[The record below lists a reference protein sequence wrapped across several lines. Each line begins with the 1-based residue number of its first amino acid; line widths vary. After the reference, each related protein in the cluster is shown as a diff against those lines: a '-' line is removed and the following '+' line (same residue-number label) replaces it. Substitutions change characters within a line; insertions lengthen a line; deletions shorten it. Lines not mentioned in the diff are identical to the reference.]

1 MCCLFGSQKLKSKKH
16 YLIRKNIFEVI
27 FPMFFWDENFKTCLA
42 FYFAVLDIIFGKLK
56 MGRNNPEIANL
67 EFENHDFLKKHAFL
81 PIKQAGTN
89 IC

>member
-16 YLIRKNIFEVI
+16 YLLGKNIFEVI

-42 FYFAVLDIIFGKLK
+42 FYFPALETFFKIGQ
-56 MGRNNPEIANL
+56 NNLEIANL
-67 EFENHDFLKKHAFL
+67 EFEITVSSKIMFSYQRNNL
-81 PIKQAGTN
+81 GEN